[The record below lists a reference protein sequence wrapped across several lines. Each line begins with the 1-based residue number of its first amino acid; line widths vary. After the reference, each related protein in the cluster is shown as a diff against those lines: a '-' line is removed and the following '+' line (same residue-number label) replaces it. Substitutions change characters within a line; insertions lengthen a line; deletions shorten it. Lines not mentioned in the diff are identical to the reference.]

1 LLSFSSEEITMIRIN
16 LVSGPRNISTALMYS
31 FAQRADTVVLDE
43 PYYAFYL
50 HNSGV
55 DHPGKDEVLKS
66 QPISEEE
73 VSKKIFA
80 TGTNEI
86 LFIKNMAHHLEL
98 MDQSFVER
106 VTNVFL
112 IRDPRLILASY
123 SQVIEAPTLRDI
135 GIEYQYN
142 LFNRLKKLGQQP
154 VVMDSGVILKDP
166 ESVLKKL
173 CVRLG
178 ISFMKEMLHW
188 RPGPK
193 EYDGVWAKYWYSNV
207 HKSKGFEVQPTSNRP
222 LGAHLRTVND
232 QAQYYYDQLLSFS
245 LQP

>member
-1 LLSFSSEEITMIRIN
+1 MIRIN

-43 PYYAFYL
+43 PFYAFYL
-50 HNSGV
+50 NKSGIE
-55 DHPGKDEVLKS
+55 HPGKDEVLKS
-66 QPISEEE
+66 QPINEDE
-73 VSKKIFA
+73 VCRKIFGPA
-80 TGTNEI
+80 ENEI

-112 IRDPRLILASY
+112 IRNPRQILASY

-135 GIEYQYN
+135 GVEYQFI
-142 LFNRLKKLGQQP
+142 LFERLKKMGQSP
-154 VVMDSGVILKDP
+154 IVMDSGLILKDP

-173 CVRLG
+173 CLHIG
-178 ISFMKEMLHW
+178 IPFLTEMLHW
-188 RPGPK
+188 NPGPK
-193 EYDGVWAKYWYSNV
+193 EYDGVWAKYWYANV
-207 HKSKGFEVQPTSNRP
+207 HKSRGFEIQPTSNRP
-222 LGAHLRTVND
+222 LGAHLSALND
-232 QAQYYYDQLLSFS
+232 IAQDYYEQLLSFS

>member
-166 ESVLKKL
+166 
-173 CVRLG
+173 
-178 ISFMKEMLHW
+178 
-188 RPGPK
+188 
-193 EYDGVWAKYWYSNV
+193 
-207 HKSKGFEVQPTSNRP
+207 
-222 LGAHLRTVND
+222 
-232 QAQYYYDQLLSFS
+232 
-245 LQP
+245 

>member
-1 LLSFSSEEITMIRIN
+1 MIRIN

-43 PYYAFYL
+43 PFYAFYL
-50 HNSGV
+50 NKSGIE
-55 DHPGKDEVLKS
+55 HPGKDEVLKS
-66 QPISEEE
+66 QPISEDE
-73 VSKKIFA
+73 VCRKIFSPA
-80 TGTNEI
+80 QNEI

-112 IRDPRLILASY
+112 IRNPRQILASY

-135 GIEYQYN
+135 GVEYQFI
-142 LFNRLKKLGQQP
+142 LFERLKKMGQSP
-154 VVMDSGVILKDP
+154 IVMDSGLILKDP

-173 CVRLG
+173 CLHTG
-178 ISFMKEMLHW
+178 IPFLPEMLHW
-188 RPGPK
+188 NPGPK
-193 EYDGVWAKYWYSNV
+193 EYDGVWAKYWYANV
-207 HKSKGFEVQPTSNRP
+207 HKSSGFEIQPTSNRP
-222 LGAHLRTVND
+222 LGAHLSALND
-232 QAQYYYDQLLSFS
+232 SAQDYYEQLLSFS